1 MCHGWWITV
10 GRWNGYY
17 NEFNYHKWNAAVDFY
32 DPSSQKLIWRGS
44 AAETLNTS
52 GNQEK
57 DIKKLDKG
65 IAKLLK
71 NCPPQK
77 KDMNISSYLN
87 DASDAIKLNVQFGTL
102 PDGTNHIANLVIDGI
117 SKQLSVAVTNSDYG
131 KL

>member
-1 MCHGWWITV
+1 MGTATSSTIT
-10 GRWNGYY
+10 NGML
-17 NEFNYHKWNAAVDFY
+17 AVDFY

-57 DIKKLDKG
+57 DMKKLDKG

-71 NCPPQK
+71 NFPPQK

-87 DASDAIKLNVQFGTL
+87 ERE
-102 PDGTNHIANLVIDGI
+102 
-117 SKQLSVAVTNSDYG
+117 
-131 KL
+131 